1 LNIESKLLKGKSD
14 HYKITQT
21 ITEDKSNQEDK
32 KPIEEADKILDYFN
46 NIIEQMDQCYHPK
59 NHTKFSK

>member
-1 LNIESKLLKGKSD
+1 MNIESKLLKGKSD

-32 KPIEEADKILDYFN
+32 KPIEEADKILDYFKN
-46 NIIEQMDQCYHPK
+46 ELKEMDK
-59 NHTKFSK
+59 KFKL